1 MWDIS
6 LAEQLGT
13 TPWDV
18 REHATIVDIIRQKDW
33 TQAKQSGEKVQA
45 QRLRQ
50 QQNSRSRSMGSRRRR

>member
-1 MWDIS
+1 M
-6 LAEQLGT
+6 
-13 TPWDV
+13 
-18 REHATIVDIIRQKDW
+18 EHATIVDIIRQKDW